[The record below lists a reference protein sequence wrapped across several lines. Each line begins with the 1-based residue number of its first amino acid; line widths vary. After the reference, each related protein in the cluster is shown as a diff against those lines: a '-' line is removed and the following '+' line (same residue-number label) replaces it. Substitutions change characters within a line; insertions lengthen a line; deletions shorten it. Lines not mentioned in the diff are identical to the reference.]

1 MEQLNDIVIAF
12 GVFIG
17 ACAAVTAAGSAW
29 NVIQRWRKPTVDVA
43 DTVEAHGRM
52 LDNDNKRIK
61 EVVAGVNL
69 LLKSNMQL
77 LSHEIHGNHVDQMIE
92 THDEIQEY
100 LINR

>member
-1 MEQLNDIVIAF
+1 MEQLNDLVVAF
-12 GVFIG
+12 GVFLG

-29 NVIQRWRKPTVDVA
+29 AVVQRIRKPAADVA
-43 DTVEAHGRM
+43 ETVEAHGRM
-52 LDNDNKRIK
+52 LDNDNKRIN

>member
-1 MEQLNDIVIAF
+1 MEQWDSVVIAF
-12 GVFIG
+12 GVFLG
-17 ACAAVTAAGSAW
+17 ACAAITAAGSAW
-29 NVIQRWRKPTVDVA
+29 SVIQRFRKPAIDVA
-43 DTVEAHGRM
+43 ETVEEHGRM